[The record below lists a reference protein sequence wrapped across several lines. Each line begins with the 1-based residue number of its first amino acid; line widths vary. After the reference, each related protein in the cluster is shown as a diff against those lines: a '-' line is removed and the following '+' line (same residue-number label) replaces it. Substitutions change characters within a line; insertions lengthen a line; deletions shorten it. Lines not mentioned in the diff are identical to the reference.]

1 MPPKNKPM
9 KPQDKSMKGQ
19 VLKAGDALRAKLSS
33 MRPAVEKIGDKVQ
46 TMTGRKPAPK
56 KAAMKAKPKGK

>member
-9 KPQDKSMKGQ
+9 KPQDNSMKGKM
-19 VLKAGDALRAKLSS
+19 LRAGDALRANVAKAKP
-33 MRPAVEKIGDKVQ
+33 MVEKIGDKVQ

>member
-1 MPPKNKPM
+1 MKKAPAKPM
-9 KPQDKSMKGQ
+9 SMKEKA
-19 VLKAGDALRAKLSS
+19 LKAGDSLRAKLSS
-33 MRPAVEKIGDKVQ
+33 MRPAVERIGDKVQ